1 MTWENFLNYEIFEL
15 GKFKLLMGN
24 LMAGVIVL
32 LGTLLLI
39 AMLRRA
45 IMKPRFII
53 DKIESKRRTS
63 IFLIAKYFIW
73 VISFAIILEVIGVD
87 ITVFVFGSTA
97 LLVGLGLGLQNIFKD
112 LISGL
117 FLLFEGTIK
126 LGDIIEVDGIIGKV
140 MEINLR
146 SSQILTRE
154 DVIFIIPNSKFISEK
169 VINWTHNEEFIR
181 FSVNVG
187 VAYGSDIDL
196 VYSCLY
202 DAMKENKS
210 IRSKPKPFVRFI
222 DFGESSLKFEMVFWS
237 KEMFFIE
244 NIKSDLRKAVYKKLA
259 ENKLEIPF
267 PQRDV
272 HIKGVEHMVNLKTT
286 EKNN

>member
-1 MTWENFLNYEIFEL
+1 MTWDFFLNYEIFEL

-24 LMAGVIVL
+24 LLAGVFIII
-32 LGTLLLI
+32 GTWLFVV
-39 AMLRRA
+39 MLRRA

-53 DKIESKRRTS
+53 DKIESKRRMS
-63 IFLIAKYFIW
+63 IFLIMKYFIW
-73 VISFAIILEVIGVD
+73 VICFAVVLEVLGVD
-87 ITVFVFGSTA
+87 ITVFLFGSTA

-126 LGDIIEVDGIIGKV
+126 LGDIIEVDQIIGKV
-140 MEINLR
+140 TEINLR
-146 SSQILTRE
+146 SSQVLTRE

-169 VINWTHNEEFIR
+169 VINWTHNEEYIR
-181 FSVNVG
+181 FSVFVG
-187 VAYGSDIDL
+187 VAYGSDVEL
-196 VYSCLY
+196 VYSSLEE
-202 DAMKENKS
+202 AMQENKS
-210 IRSKPKPFVRFI
+210 IRNKPKPFVKFL

-244 NIKSDLRKAVYKKLA
+244 NVKSELRRSVYKKLA

-272 HIKGVEHMVNLKTT
+272 HIKGVEHMANIKPK